1 MKITESPLFI
11 GEYSNYNQLLQP
23 EVLKKILMKHLNVT
37 SCANSVIDHKIEQA
51 MDMVKTHLMHSMR
64 AEVESLR
71 AKITELLERIHQL
84 EIENDFLKSNAT
96 PEVLIALN
104 NGAAKMR
111 SNEQGIN

>member
-1 MKITESPLFI
+1 MKIAEHQLFV
-11 GEYSNYNQLLQP
+11 EYNNYNQLLQP
-23 EVLKKILMKHLNVT
+23 EVLKKILMKYLNVT

-84 EIENDFLKSNAT
+84 EIENDFLKSNAA